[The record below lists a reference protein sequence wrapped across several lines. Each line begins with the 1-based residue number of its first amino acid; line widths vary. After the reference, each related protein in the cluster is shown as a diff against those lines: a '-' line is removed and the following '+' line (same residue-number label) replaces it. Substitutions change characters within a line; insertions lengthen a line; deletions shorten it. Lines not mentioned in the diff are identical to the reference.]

1 MITLQTM
8 LFAMSSTK
16 FDRDLLVHFV
26 AHYISIG
33 IEPHN
38 MYFVMHSEGGVKE
51 DIAAAMHIIREH
63 PINYYI
69 STERFTP
76 HLKFNV
82 LVCFLFF
89 SAPLFLQTV
98 IETTL
103 TSVFAIL
110 VRKCDDKEDDHD
122 TSRETDP
129 EVAFTQTKRPTIL
142 TCVLLRKQ

>member
-8 LFAMSSTK
+8 LLAMSSTK

-33 IEPHN
+33 VEPHN

-51 DIAAAMHIIREH
+51 DIAAAMHMIREH

-69 STERFTP
+69 LTEPFSY

-82 LVCFLFF
+82 LVCLTKMFIVISRYCCLFRG
-89 SAPLFLQTV
+89 SHTSSLFKG
-98 IETTL
+98 
-103 TSVFAIL
+103 S
-110 VRKCDDKEDDHD
+110 DD
-122 TSRETDP
+122 SRI
-129 EVAFTQTKRPTIL
+129 VAAKGLGRA
-142 TCVLLRKQ
+142 CRHG